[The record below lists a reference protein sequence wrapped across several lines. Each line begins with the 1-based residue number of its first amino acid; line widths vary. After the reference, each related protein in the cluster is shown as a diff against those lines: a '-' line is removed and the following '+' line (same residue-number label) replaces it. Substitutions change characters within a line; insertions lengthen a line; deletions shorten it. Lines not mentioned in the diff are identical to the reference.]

1 MADGGNPQKSLP
13 KARSDMADLTVG
25 SKDPRGRVVRDL
37 LWNVEEFKIYK
48 TDAGISPFFS
58 DDAELAKS
66 QKLNY
71 LAMGSGIAEF
81 NNLIQTMQPLSI
93 PFTRIEL
100 PTTPANARAT
110 AHYERELARCIAQA
124 LIGQVEEAN
133 ASLALLKGQLAA
145 KVANR
150 GRVFHLIVS
159 LILTA
164 IAIFGGITVAVLHTD
179 SLFGYH
185 IKEMSIAVMM
195 GSLGALFST
204 SVRLRSMV
212 VDPTVGV
219 TMHVVYGGQRI
230 LVGVLAAMIIY
241 FGFRSGIISGLFQ
254 PIGAEVGPAVSGGT
268 QVAQAFNIY
277 WLSFV
282 CVLAGFSEQ
291 LVPNLL
297 DSQADAATGTNG
309 DADKDKVDPVDPG

>member
-1 MADGGNPQKSLP
+1 MADGGSPQKSLP
-13 KARSDMADLTVG
+13 KTRSSMADLQVG
-25 SKDPRGRVVRDL
+25 SPDTRGRIVRDL
-37 LWNVEEFKIYK
+37 MWNVEEFKIYK

-58 DDAELAKS
+58 DDPALAEK

-100 PTTPANARAT
+100 PTTPATSRST
-110 AHYERELARCIAQA
+110 AHYERELSRCIAQA
-124 LIGQVEEAN
+124 LMGQVDEAK
-133 ASLALLKGQLAA
+133 ASLTLLKQELAA

-150 GRVFHLIVS
+150 ARVFHLLVS
-159 LILTA
+159 LILTG
-164 IAIFGGITVAVLHTD
+164 IAILGGITVAVAHTET
-179 SLFGYH
+179 LFGYH

-204 SVRLRSMV
+204 SVRLRSMT
-212 VDPTVGV
+212 VDPAVGV
-219 TMHVVYGGQRI
+219 MMHVVYGGQRI

-254 PIGAEVGPAVSGGT
+254 PIGAEVGPAVSGGADK
-268 QVAQAFNIY
+268 AQPFNIY

-297 DSQADAATGTNG
+297 DSQAESASGQKSDP
-309 DADKDKVDPVDPG
+309 DKDKVDPETPD